1 MTKLSVV
8 IVAKNESANI
18 YDCVKSAAFADEI
31 LVVDSGSTDQTINL
45 AKSAGARILKKKWMG
60 YGPQQNI
67 GINAS
72 KGDWIFSLDAD
83 ERISAKL
90 ANDIIQ
96 AIKEDIFY
104 VYKVP
109 RKSLFVSKFMDYSG
123 WQPDYTKRLFK
134 KGFAK
139 FTEHEVHAHL
149 STKYKIGKLENPII
163 HFSYRDLESVINKM
177 NLYSTGGARD
187 NLKSGKKGSL
197 RKAILHG
204 LWAFFRTYFIR
215 AGFLDGKE
223 GVMLAIANAEVTY
236 YRYLKLYYISQKNQ
250 KFIFND

>member
-1 MTKLSVV
+1 
-8 IVAKNESANI
+8 
-18 YDCVKSAAFADEI
+18 
-31 LVVDSGSTDQTINL
+31 
-45 AKSAGARILKKKWMG
+45 
-60 YGPQQNI
+60 
-67 GINAS
+67 
-72 KGDWIFSLDAD
+72 
-83 ERISAKL
+83 
-90 ANDIIQ
+90 
-96 AIKEDIFY
+96 
-104 VYKVP
+104 
-109 RKSLFVSKFMDYSG
+109 MDHSG
-123 WQPDYTKRLFK
+123 WRPDYTKRLFK

-187 NLKSGKKGSL
+187 NLKSGKNGSL
-197 RKAILHG
+197 RKAIFHG

-236 YRYLKLYYISQKNQ
+236 YRYLKLYYISQK
-250 KFIFND
+250 KSKIHF

>member
-1 MTKLSVV
+1 MIKLSIV
-8 IVAKNESANI
+8 IVAKNESKNI
-18 YDCVKSAAFADEI
+18 YECVRSAAFADEI
-31 LVVDSGSTDQTINL
+31 LVVDSGSTDETISL
-45 AKSAGARILKKKWMG
+45 AKSAGARIIKKKWIG

-67 GINAS
+67 AINAS

-90 ANDIIQ
+90 ANEIIQ
-96 AIKEDIFY
+96 AINEDTFY
-104 VYKVP
+104 VYNVP

-123 WQPDYTKRLFK
+123 WRPDYTKRLFK

-215 AGFLDGKE
+215 VGFLDGKE

-236 YRYLKLYYISQKNQ
+236 YRYLKLYYISQK
-250 KFIFND
+250 KSKIHF

>member
-1 MTKLSVV
+1 MTKLPVV

-67 GINAS
+67 AINAS

-90 ANDIIQ
+90 ANEIIQ

-104 VYKVP
+104 VYNVP
-109 RKSLFVSKFMDYSG
+109 RKSLFVSKFMDHSG
-123 WQPDYTKRLFK
+123 W
-134 KGFAK
+134 
-139 FTEHEVHAHL
+139 
-149 STKYKIGKLENPII
+149 
-163 HFSYRDLESVINKM
+163 
-177 NLYSTGGARD
+177 
-187 NLKSGKKGSL
+187 
-197 RKAILHG
+197 
-204 LWAFFRTYFIR
+204 R
-215 AGFLDGKE
+215 AD
-223 GVMLAIANAEVTY
+223 
-236 YRYLKLYYISQKNQ
+236 
-250 KFIFND
+250 

>member
-1 MTKLSVV
+1 MTKLSIV
-8 IVAKNESANI
+8 IVAKNEAANI

-31 LVVDSGSTDQTINL
+31 LVIDSGSVDQTISL
-45 AKSAGARILKKKWMG
+45 AKKAGARIIKKKWMG

-67 GINAS
+67 AIKAS

-83 ERISAKL
+83 ERISSAL
-90 ANDIIQ
+90 AQEILQ
-96 AIKEDIFY
+96 AIKKETFY
-104 VYKVP
+104 VYNVP
-109 RKSLFVSKFMDYSG
+109 RKSLFVSRFMDHSG
-123 WQPDYTKRLFK
+123 WRPDFTKRLFK

-149 STKYKIGKLENPII
+149 STKYKVGRLNNSII
-163 HFSYRDLESVINKM
+163 HFSYRDLESVINKI

-197 RKAILHG
+197 KKALFHG

-236 YRYLKLYYISQKNQ
+236 YRYLKLYYISQKKIKN
-250 KFIFND
+250 

>member
-1 MTKLSVV
+1 MTKLSIV
-8 IVAKNESANI
+8 IVAKNESKNI
-18 YDCVKSAAFADEI
+18 YECVRSAAFADEI
-31 LVVDSGSTDQTINL
+31 LVVDSGSTDDTISL
-45 AKSAGARILKKKWMG
+45 AKSAGARIIKKKWVG

-67 GINAS
+67 AINAS

-90 ANDIIQ
+90 ANEIIQ
-96 AIKEDIFY
+96 AIKEDTFY
-104 VYKVP
+104 VYNVP
-109 RKSLFVSKFMDYSG
+109 RKSLFVSKFIDYSG
-123 WQPDYTKRLFK
+123 WRPDYTKRLFK

-187 NLKSGKKGSL
+187 NLKSGKNGSL
-197 RKAILHG
+197 RKAIFHG

-236 YRYLKLYYISQKNQ
+236 YRYLKLYYISQK
-250 KFIFND
+250 KSKIHF

>member
-8 IVAKNESANI
+8 IVAKNEAGNI

-31 LVVDSGSTDQTINL
+31 LVIDSGSVDETISL
-45 AKSAGARILKKKWMG
+45 AKKAGAQILKKKWIG

-67 GINAS
+67 AIEAA

-83 ERISAKL
+83 ERISSTL
-90 ANDIIQ
+90 AQEITK
-96 AIKEDIFY
+96 AIKKDIFY
-104 VYKVP
+104 VYNVP
-109 RKSLFVSKFMDYSG
+109 RKSLFVSRFMSHSG
-123 WQPDYTKRLFK
+123 WHPDYTKRLFK

-149 STKYKIGKLENPII
+149 STKCKIGKLENPII

-197 RKAILHG
+197 KKAILHG
-204 LWAFFRTYFIR
+204 LWAFLRTYFLR

-223 GVMLAIANAEVTY
+223 GVILAIANAEVTY
-236 YRYLKLYYISQKNQ
+236 YRYLKLYYISQVNLKI
-250 KFIFND
+250 KK